1 MNQSEKALANTILT
15 KNQVWR
21 SEEDLKLAEK
31 QLVRSKTIK
40 VLDEL
45 LAFTD
50 DIQKSYIDAD
60 NELKRRYLQI
70 FFEKIIVND
79 GQIVDVIYTPAIS
92 QLLEIDRVRITN
104 NWRKGRDSNPRPACA
119 GTAFRERY
127 FRPLRHPSIDKVYFT
142 RLARNY
148 HYKIT

>member
-21 SEEDLKLAEK
+21 SEDDLKLAEK

-104 NWRKGRDSNPRPACA
+104 NWRDTWVWNQYLVILTSLITCDKFINNL
-119 GTAFRERY
+119 Y
-127 FRPLRHPSIDKVYFT
+127 FSLNEKPFLKTF
-142 RLARNY
+142 
-148 HYKIT
+148 